1 MRAGAGVP
9 VRCRG
14 GRAGAVCDLTFIRS
28 VRIAWSLMS
37 ARAGPVHLLCQHWN
51 VAGFDAERYLRLTGE
66 QWVRTG
72 GGTGGPPCNP
82 VLAAAAAALVAVDAM
97 TIADAQALID
107 DYDPAL
113 TPGQDHRDPV
123 SREAGRFV
131 APTRPD
137 IGQLRVVPCERVI
150 NQPGGRL
157 TIHYVAFTGQATTLR
172 VALRLD
178 EPSQCL
184 PSGHPIPA
192 WARRLSVTDSGG
204 TAAVAEFSG
213 SARIGGPIWHG
224 QYEVHPQLVAETA
237 WIELLG
243 ERVELTAQ
251 PAGIETWVEPLP
263 AQDPAVRHLWER
275 VATLDDFH
283 DPHLALDA
291 TIAALVAAEA
301 LHADAPVIDN
311 ARGVLAVLRPDGA
324 APVAHPRGLAEPWR
338 SLLARWGQTGGP
350 VCTIAVGAITPPFD
364 GVTAAVIALESRDE
378 HFGITVELV
387 PGVRTGLPYGGLS
400 DQQHLTWWAVDNL
413 GNYYLGEQGSWN
425 PGDNRSWGAI
435 GFWPALDKRATSID
449 LIPTATAARAVIRMP
464 CARMPRAKA
473 TRPD

>member
-1 MRAGAGVP
+1 ME
-9 VRCRG
+9 
-14 GRAGAVCDLTFIRS
+14 
-28 VRIAWSLMS
+28 
-37 ARAGPVHLLCQHWN
+37 
-51 VAGFDAERYLRLTGE
+51 GFDAERYLRLTGE
-66 QWVRTG
+66 QRVREG
-72 GGTGGPPCNP
+72 GGTGGPPVHP

-97 TIADAQALID
+97 TIANVQALIA
-107 DYDPAL
+107 DYDLAL

-123 SREAGRFV
+123 SRETGRPV
-131 APTRPD
+131 APKRAD

-150 NQPGGRL
+150 DQPGGRL
-157 TIHYVAFTGQATTLR
+157 TIHYVAFTGHATTLR

-178 EPSQCL
+178 EPSGCL

-192 WARRLSVTDSGG
+192 WARQVSVTDSRGT
-204 TAAVAEFSG
+204 TAAAEFFG
-213 SARIGGPIWHG
+213 SARIGDSTWHG
-224 QYEVHPQLVAETA
+224 QYEVRPQLAAETA

-251 PAGIETWVEPLP
+251 PAGIQTWVEPLP
-263 AQDPAVRHLWER
+263 TLDPAVRHLWER
-275 VATLDDFH
+275 VATLNDFH
-283 DPHLALDA
+283 DPHLALNA
-291 TIAALVAAEA
+291 TIAALVAAGA
-301 LHADAPVIDN
+301 LHADAPVIDD
-311 ARGVLAVLRPDGA
+311 ARAVLAVLRPDSA
-324 APVAHPRGLAEPWR
+324 DPVARPPGLAKPWR

-387 PGVRTGLPYGGLS
+387 PGVRTGLPYGDLP

-449 LIPTATAARAVIRMP
+449 LIPTATAARAVIRVP
-464 CARMPRAKA
+464 CERAPRAKT